1 MTLRQVA
8 LLLAWMTGALLSF
21 STVAVAIK
29 SLART
34 FGLFDIL
41 AFRSAT
47 GLVAL
52 VASAVAVPAL
62 RQTLSLQH
70 AGLHIARN
78 SVHFAGQYLWSI
90 GVVLLPLATVFALEF
105 TTPAWVAAM
114 AVLFLGERLTAGRLG
129 AIAFGFVGILIIL
142 RPGLESLR
150 PGALAVLGSA
160 LAFAATAIGTK
171 LLTRRETTFA
181 ILLWMNALQLPIT
194 LVGSDPASWSL
205 VGVEHWP
212 ALAALAVAGLTSH
225 LCLTQ
230 AYRHGDATVVVP
242 LDFLRLPLIA
252 VVGYLAFGE
261 ALDPW
266 VFVGAAFIIAGTM
279 WSLLSETRSTSAR
292 GARE

>member
-1 MTLRQVA
+1 
-8 LLLAWMTGALLSF
+8 MTGALLSF

-29 SLART
+29 SLAST

-47 GLVAL
+47 GLAALLVAL
-52 VASAVAVPAL
+52 GAVPAL
-62 RQTLSLQH
+62 RRSVSVRH
-70 AGLHIARN
+70 AGLHLARN
-78 SVHFAGQYLWSI
+78 GVHFAGQYLWSV

-114 AVLFLGERLTAGRLG
+114 AVLFLGERMTAGRLG
-129 AIAFGFVGILIIL
+129 AIAFGLVGIVVIL
-142 RPGLESLR
+142 RPGLETLR

-160 LAFAATAIGTK
+160 VAFAATAIGTK
-171 LLTRRETTFA
+171 LLTRREGTFA
-181 ILLWMNALQLPIT
+181 ILLWMNALQLPVT
-194 LVGSDPASWSL
+194 LAGSDPASWGR
-205 VGVEHWP
+205 VGAEHWP

-252 VVGYLAFGE
+252 VVGFLAFGE

-266 VFVGAAFIIAGTM
+266 VFVGAAFIIVGTM
-279 WSLLSETRSTSAR
+279 WSLLSETRGKSAR
-292 GARE
+292 RARE